1 MNIRKADNMNKKS
14 FFLLLAMLTLNLT
27 ACSDSAEEAQQM
39 TTAAPNN
46 YTAVSTD
53 TTVSGEVTAIA
64 GNYVTLAL
72 GTVEENKDDN
82 SDNNNS
88 DDKSGDNSDMKS
100 DFPDAPNND
109 GSGTPPEM
117 PDGNMPSGD
126 MPTGDM
132 PTGDMP
138 EMPSGDFSAPD
149 GAGFGKGGRKSASI
163 TKSGEESS
171 YIIPVGMTIDG
182 LSGRSSDYSGI
193 TVGTILT
200 LTVSE
205 DGTVRAASAE

>member
-82 SDNNNS
+82 SDNNTS

-117 PDGNMPSGD
+117 P
-126 MPTGDM
+126 
-132 PTGDMP
+132 
-138 EMPSGDFSAPD
+138 SGDFSAPD
-149 GAGFGKGGRKSASI
+149 GAGFGRGGRKSASI

-171 YIIPVGMTIDG
+171 YMIPVGMTIDG

>member
-1 MNIRKADNMNKKS
+1 MNKKS
-14 FFLLLAMLTLNLT
+14 FFLLLALLTLNLT
-27 ACSDSAEEAQQM
+27 ACSDSAEETQQI

-72 GTVEENKDDN
+72 GTVEENKDD
-82 SDNNNS
+82 SDNSNS
-88 DDKSGDNSDMKS
+88 DDKSDGNYDMPSDL
-100 DFPDAPNND
+100 PDAPNND
-109 GSGTPPEM
+109 GNGTPPEM

-126 MPTGDM
+126 MP
-132 PTGDMP
+132 
-138 EMPSGDFSAPD
+138 EMPSGDMNAPD
-149 GAGFGKGGRKSASI
+149 GAGFGRGGRKSASI

-171 YIIPVGMTIDG
+171 YMIPVGMTIAG

>member
-14 FFLLLAMLTLNLT
+14 FFLLLALLTLNLT
-27 ACSDSAEEAQQM
+27 ACSDSAEETQQI

-72 GTVEENKDDN
+72 GTVEENKDD
-82 SDNNNS
+82 SDNSNYDMPS
-88 DDKSGDNSDMKS
+88 DL
-100 DFPDAPNND
+100 PDAPNND
-109 GSGTPPEM
+109 GNGTPPEM

-126 MPTGDM
+126 MPS
-132 PTGDMP
+132 GDMP
-138 EMPSGDFSAPD
+138 EMPSGDMNAPD
-149 GAGFGKGGRKSASI
+149 GAGFGRGGRKSASI

-171 YIIPVGMTIDG
+171 YMIPVGMTIAG

>member
-14 FFLLLAMLTLNLT
+14 FFLLLALLTLNLT
-27 ACSDSAEEAQQM
+27 ACSDSAEETQQI

-72 GTVEENKDDN
+72 GTVEENQNDSDN
-82 SDNNNS
+82 SHS
-88 DDKSGDNSDMKS
+88 DDKSDGNYDMPSDLH
-100 DFPDAPNND
+100 DAPNND
-109 GSGTPPEM
+109 GNGTPPEM
-117 PDGNMPSGD
+117 PGGNMPS
-126 MPTGDM
+126 
-132 PTGDMP
+132 GDMP
-138 EMPSGDFSAPD
+138 EMPSGDMNAPD
-149 GAGFGKGGRKSASI
+149 GAGFGRGGRKSASI
-163 TKSGEESS
+163 TKSGEKSS
-171 YIIPVGMTIDG
+171 YMIPVGMTIAG

-193 TVGTILT
+193 TVGTLLT

>member
-27 ACSDSAEEAQQM
+27 ACSDSAEEVQQM

-82 SDNNNS
+82 SHNNTS

-109 GSGTPPEM
+109 GSDTPPEM
-117 PDGNMPSGD
+117 PDG
-126 MPTGDM
+126 
-132 PTGDMP
+132 
-138 EMPSGDFSAPD
+138 
-149 GAGFGKGGRKSASI
+149 AGFGKVGRKSASI

>member
-14 FFLLLAMLTLNLT
+14 FFLLLALLTLNLT
-27 ACSDSAEEAQQM
+27 ACSDSAEETQQI

-72 GTVEENKDDN
+72 GTVEENKDD
-82 SDNNNS
+82 SDNSNS
-88 DDKSGDNSDMKS
+88 DDKTDGNYDMPSDL
-100 DFPDAPNND
+100 PDAPNND
-109 GSGTPPEM
+109 GNGTPPEM

-126 MPTGDM
+126 MP
-132 PTGDMP
+132 
-138 EMPSGDFSAPD
+138 EMPSGDMNAPD
-149 GAGFGKGGRKSASI
+149 GAGFGRGGRKSASI

-171 YIIPVGMTIDG
+171 YMIPVGMTIAG

>member
-14 FFLLLAMLTLNLT
+14 FFLLLALLTLNLT
-27 ACSDSAEEAQQM
+27 ACSDSAEETQQI

-72 GTVEENKDDN
+72 GTVEENKDD
-82 SDNNNS
+82 SDNSHS
-88 DDKSGDNSDMKS
+88 DDKSDGNYDMPSDL
-100 DFPDAPNND
+100 PDAPNND
-109 GSGTPPEM
+109 GNGTPPEM
-117 PDGNMPSGD
+117 PDGNMPS
-126 MPTGDM
+126 
-132 PTGDMP
+132 GDMP

-149 GAGFGKGGRKSASI
+149 GAGFGRGGRKSASI

-171 YIIPVGMTIDG
+171 YMIPVGMTIAG

>member
-46 YTAVSTD
+46 YTTVSTD

-72 GTVEENKDDN
+72 GTVEENQNDSNNSN
-82 SDNNNS
+82 SDN
-88 DDKSGDNSDMKS
+88 KSSDNSDMKS

-117 PDGNMPSGD
+117 PDGNMPS
-126 MPTGDM
+126 GDM

>member
-14 FFLLLAMLTLNLT
+14 FFLLLALLTLNLT
-27 ACSDSAEEAQQM
+27 ACSDSAEETQQI

-72 GTVEENKDDN
+72 GTVEENKDD
-82 SDNNNS
+82 SDNSNS
-88 DDKSGDNSDMKS
+88 DDKSDGNYDMPSDL
-100 DFPDAPNND
+100 PDAPNND
-109 GSGTPPEM
+109 GNGTPPEM

-126 MPTGDM
+126 MP
-132 PTGDMP
+132 
-138 EMPSGDFSAPD
+138 EMPSGDMNAPD
-149 GAGFGKGGRKSASI
+149 GASFGRGGRKSASI

-171 YIIPVGMTIDG
+171 YMIPVGMTIAG

>member
-82 SDNNNS
+82 SDNNTS

-117 PDGNMPSGD
+117 P
-126 MPTGDM
+126 
-132 PTGDMP
+132 
-138 EMPSGDFSAPD
+138 SGDFSAPD

-163 TKSGEESS
+163 TKNGEESS
-171 YIIPVGMTIDG
+171 YMIPVGMTIDG

>member
-39 TTAAPNN
+39 TITAPNN

-82 SDNNNS
+82 SDNNTS

-100 DFPDAPNND
+100 DFPDTPNND
-109 GSGTPPEM
+109 GSSTPPEM

-126 MPTGDM
+126 MPTRD
-132 PTGDMP
+132 TP

-171 YIIPVGMTIDG
+171 YMIPMGMTIDG

>member
-82 SDNNNS
+82 TS
-88 DDKSGDNSDMKS
+88 DDKSGNNSDMKS

-109 GSGTPPEM
+109 GSSTPPEM
-117 PDGNMPSGD
+117 PGGNMPS
-126 MPTGDM
+126 GDM

-171 YIIPVGMTIDG
+171 YMIPVGMTIDG

>member
-14 FFLLLAMLTLNLT
+14 FFLLLALLTLNLT
-27 ACSDSAEEAQQM
+27 ACSDSAEETQQI

-72 GTVEENKDDN
+72 GTVEENKDD
-82 SDNNNS
+82 SDNSNS
-88 DDKSGDNSDMKS
+88 DDKSDGNYDMPSDL
-100 DFPDAPNND
+100 PDAPNND
-109 GSGTPPEM
+109 GNGTPPEM

-126 MPTGDM
+126 MP
-132 PTGDMP
+132 
-138 EMPSGDFSAPD
+138 EMSSGNMNAPD
-149 GAGFGKGGRKSASI
+149 GAGFGRGGRKSASI

-171 YIIPVGMTIDG
+171 YMIPVGMTIAG

>member
-14 FFLLLAMLTLNLT
+14 FFLLLALLTLNLT
-27 ACSDSAEEAQQM
+27 ACSDSAEETQQI

-72 GTVEENKDDN
+72 GTVEENKDD
-82 SDNNNS
+82 SDNSNS
-88 DDKSGDNSDMKS
+88 DDKSDGNYDMPSDL
-100 DFPDAPNND
+100 PDAPNND
-109 GSGTPPEM
+109 GNGTPPEM

-126 MPTGDM
+126 MP
-132 PTGDMP
+132 
-138 EMPSGDFSAPD
+138 EMPSGDMNAPD
-149 GAGFGKGGRKSASI
+149 GAGFGRGGRKSASI

-171 YIIPVGMTIDG
+171 YMIPVGMTIAG

>member
-14 FFLLLAMLTLNLT
+14 FFLLLALLTLNLT
-27 ACSDSAEEAQQM
+27 ACSDSAEETQQI

-72 GTVEENKDDN
+72 GTVEENKDD
-82 SDNNNS
+82 SDNSNS
-88 DDKSGDNSDMKS
+88 DDKSDGNYDMPSDL
-100 DFPDAPNND
+100 PDAPNND
-109 GSGTPPEM
+109 GNGTPPEM

-126 MPTGDM
+126 MP
-132 PTGDMP
+132 
-138 EMPSGDFSAPD
+138 EMPSGDMNAPD
-149 GAGFGKGGRKSASI
+149 GAGFGRGGRKSASI

-171 YIIPVGMTIDG
+171 YIIPVGMTIAG

>member
-1 MNIRKADNMNKKS
+1 MNKKS
-14 FFLLLAMLTLNLT
+14 FFLLLALLTLNLT
-27 ACSDSAEEAQQM
+27 ACSDSAEETQQI

-72 GTVEENKDDN
+72 GTVEENKDD
-82 SDNNNS
+82 SDNSHS
-88 DDKSGDNSDMKS
+88 DDKSDGNYDMPS
-100 DFPDAPNND
+100 NLPDAPNND
-109 GSGTPPEM
+109 GNGTPPEM

-126 MPTGDM
+126 MP
-132 PTGDMP
+132 
-138 EMPSGDFSAPD
+138 EMPSGDMNAPD
-149 GAGFGKGGRKSASI
+149 GAGFGRGGRKSASI

-171 YIIPVGMTIDG
+171 YMIPVGMTIAG
-182 LSGRSSDYSGI
+182 LSGHSSDYSGI

>member
-1 MNIRKADNMNKKS
+1 
-14 FFLLLAMLTLNLT
+14 MLTLNLT

-82 SDNNNS
+82 SDNNTS

-109 GSGTPPEM
+109 GSSTPPEM
-117 PDGNMPSGD
+117 PDGNMPS
-126 MPTGDM
+126 GDM

>member
-14 FFLLLAMLTLNLT
+14 FFLLLALLTLNLA
-27 ACSDSAEEAQQM
+27 ACSDSAEENQQI

-72 GTVEENKDDN
+72 GTVEENKDD
-82 SDNNNS
+82 SDNSNS
-88 DDKSGDNSDMKS
+88 DDKSDGNYDMPSDL
-100 DFPDAPNND
+100 PDAPNND
-109 GSGTPPEM
+109 GNGTPPEM

-126 MPTGDM
+126 MP
-132 PTGDMP
+132 
-138 EMPSGDFSAPD
+138 EMPSGDMNAPD
-149 GAGFGKGGRKSASI
+149 GAGFGRGGRKSASI

-171 YIIPVGMTIDG
+171 YMIPVGMTIAG

>member
-14 FFLLLAMLTLNLT
+14 FFLLLALLTLNLT
-27 ACSDSAEEAQQM
+27 ACSDSAEETQQI

-53 TTVSGEVTAIA
+53 TTVSGEVRAIA

-72 GTVEENKDDN
+72 GTVEENKDD
-82 SDNNNS
+82 SDNSHS
-88 DDKSGDNSDMKS
+88 DDKSDGNYDMPSDL
-100 DFPDAPNND
+100 PDAPNND
-109 GSGTPPEM
+109 GNGTPPEM

-126 MPTGDM
+126 I
-132 PTGDMP
+132 P
-138 EMPSGDFSAPD
+138 EMPSGDMNAPD
-149 GAGFGKGGRKSASI
+149 GAGFGRGGRKSASI

-171 YIIPVGMTIDG
+171 YMIPVGMTIAG

>member
-14 FFLLLAMLTLNLT
+14 FFLLLALLTLNLT
-27 ACSDSAEEAQQM
+27 ACSDSAEENQQI

-72 GTVEENKDDN
+72 GTVEENKDD
-82 SDNNNS
+82 SDNSNS
-88 DDKSGDNSDMKS
+88 DDKSDGNYDMPS
-100 DFPDAPNND
+100 ALNDAPNND
-109 GSGTPPEM
+109 GNGTPPEM

-126 MPTGDM
+126 MP
-132 PTGDMP
+132 
-138 EMPSGDFSAPD
+138 EMPSGDMNAPD
-149 GAGFGKGGRKSASI
+149 GAGFGRGGRKSASI

-171 YIIPVGMTIDG
+171 YMIPVGMTIAG

>member
-14 FFLLLAMLTLNLT
+14 FFLLLALLTLNLT
-27 ACSDSAEEAQQM
+27 ACSDSAEETQQI

-72 GTVEENKDDN
+72 GTVEENKDD
-82 SDNNNS
+82 SDNSHS
-88 DDKSGDNSDMKS
+88 DDKSDGNYDMPSDL
-100 DFPDAPNND
+100 PDAPNND
-109 GSGTPPEM
+109 GNGTPPEM

-126 MPTGDM
+126 MP
-132 PTGDMP
+132 
-138 EMPSGDFSAPD
+138 EMPSGDMNAPD
-149 GAGFGKGGRKSASI
+149 GAGFGRGGRKSASI
-163 TKSGEESS
+163 TKSGEESN
-171 YIIPVGMTIDG
+171 YMIPVGMTIAG

>member
-1 MNIRKADNMNKKS
+1 MNKKS
-14 FFLLLAMLTLNLT
+14 FFLLLALLTLNLT
-27 ACSDSAEEAQQM
+27 ACSDSAEETQQI

-72 GTVEENKDDN
+72 GTVEENKDD
-82 SDNNNS
+82 SDNSNP
-88 DDKSGDNSDMKS
+88 DDKSDGNYDMPSDL
-100 DFPDAPNND
+100 PDAPNND
-109 GSGTPPEM
+109 GNGTSPEM

-126 MPTGDM
+126 MP
-132 PTGDMP
+132 
-138 EMPSGDFSAPD
+138 EMPSGDMNAPD
-149 GAGFGKGGRKSASI
+149 GAGFGRGGRKSASI

-171 YIIPVGMTIDG
+171 YMIPVGMTIAG

>member
-14 FFLLLAMLTLNLT
+14 FFLLLALLTLNLT
-27 ACSDSAEEAQQM
+27 ACSDSAEETQQI

-72 GTVEENKDDN
+72 GTVEENKDD
-82 SDNNNS
+82 SDNSNS
-88 DDKSGDNSDMKS
+88 DDKSDGNYDMPSDLH
-100 DFPDAPNND
+100 DAPNND
-109 GSGTPPEM
+109 GNGTPPEM

-126 MPTGDM
+126 MP
-132 PTGDMP
+132 
-138 EMPSGDFSAPD
+138 EMPSGDMNAPD
-149 GAGFGKGGRKSASI
+149 GAGFGRGGRKNASI
-163 TKSGEESS
+163 TKSGDESS
-171 YIIPVGMTIDG
+171 YMIPVGMTIAG

-193 TVGTILT
+193 TVGTLLT

>member
-14 FFLLLAMLTLNLT
+14 FFLLLALLTLNLT
-27 ACSDSAEEAQQM
+27 ACSDSAEETQQI

-72 GTVEENKDDN
+72 GTVEENKNDSDN
-82 SDNNNS
+82 SDS
-88 DDKSGDNSDMKS
+88 DNKSGDNSDMQS
-100 DFPDAPNND
+100 DLPDAPNND
-109 GSGTPPEM
+109 GNGTPPEM

-126 MPTGDM
+126 MPS
-132 PTGDMP
+132 GDMP
-138 EMPSGDFSAPD
+138 EMPSGDMSAPD
-149 GAGFGKGGRKSASI
+149 GAGFGRGGRKSASI

>member
-14 FFLLLAMLTLNLT
+14 FFLLLALLTLNLT
-27 ACSDSAEEAQQM
+27 ACSDSAEENQQI

-72 GTVEENKDDN
+72 GTVEENKDD
-82 SDNNNS
+82 SDNSNS
-88 DDKSGDNSDMKS
+88 DDKSDGNYDMPSDL
-100 DFPDAPNND
+100 PDAPNND
-109 GSGTPPEM
+109 GNGTPPEM

-126 MPTGDM
+126 MP
-132 PTGDMP
+132 
-138 EMPSGDFSAPD
+138 EMPSGDMNAPD
-149 GAGFGKGGRKSASI
+149 GAGFGRGGRKSASI

-171 YIIPVGMTIDG
+171 YMIPVGITIAG

>member
-14 FFLLLAMLTLNLT
+14 FFLLLALLTLNLT
-27 ACSDSAEEAQQM
+27 ACSDSAEENQQI

-72 GTVEENKDDN
+72 GTVEENKDD
-82 SDNNNS
+82 SDNSHS
-88 DDKSGDNSDMKS
+88 DDKSDGNYDMPSDL
-100 DFPDAPNND
+100 PDAPNND
-109 GSGTPPEM
+109 GNGTPPEM

-126 MPTGDM
+126 MP
-132 PTGDMP
+132 
-138 EMPSGDFSAPD
+138 EMPSGDMNAPD
-149 GAGFGKGGRKSASI
+149 GAGFGRGGRKSASI

-171 YIIPVGMTIDG
+171 YMIPVGMTIAG

>member
-14 FFLLLAMLTLNLT
+14 FFLLLALLTLNLT
-27 ACSDSAEEAQQM
+27 ACSDSAEETQQI

-72 GTVEENKDDN
+72 GTVEENKDD
-82 SDNNNS
+82 SDNSHS
-88 DDKSGDNSDMKS
+88 DDKSDGNYNMPSDL
-100 DFPDAPNND
+100 PDAPNND
-109 GSGTPPEM
+109 GNGTPPEM

-126 MPTGDM
+126 MP
-132 PTGDMP
+132 
-138 EMPSGDFSAPD
+138 EMPSGDMNAPD
-149 GAGFGKGGRKSASI
+149 GAGFGRGGRKSASI

-171 YIIPVGMTIDG
+171 YMIPVGMTIAG

>member
-72 GTVEENKDDN
+72 GTAEENKDDN
-82 SDNNNS
+82 SDNNTS

-100 DFPDAPNND
+100 DFPDTPNND

-117 PDGNMPSGD
+117 PDGN
-126 MPTGDM
+126 M

-149 GAGFGKGGRKSASI
+149 GAGFGKVGRKSASI

>member
-14 FFLLLAMLTLNLT
+14 FFLLLALLTLNLT
-27 ACSDSAEEAQQM
+27 ACSDSAEETQQI
-39 TTAAPNN
+39 TTAVPNN

-72 GTVEENKDDN
+72 GTVEENKDD
-82 SDNNNS
+82 SDNSNS
-88 DDKSGDNSDMKS
+88 DDKSDGNYDMPSDL
-100 DFPDAPNND
+100 PDAPNND
-109 GSGTPPEM
+109 GNGTPPEM

-126 MPTGDM
+126 MP
-132 PTGDMP
+132 
-138 EMPSGDFSAPD
+138 EMPSGDMNAPD
-149 GAGFGKGGRKSASI
+149 GAGFGRGGRKSASI

-171 YIIPVGMTIDG
+171 YMIPVGMTIAG

>member
-14 FFLLLAMLTLNLT
+14 FFLLLALLTLNLT
-27 ACSDSAEEAQQM
+27 ACSDSAEENQQI

-46 YTAVSTD
+46 YTAVSID

-72 GTVEENKDDN
+72 GTVEENKDD
-82 SDNNNS
+82 SDNSHS
-88 DDKSGDNSDMKS
+88 DDKSDGNYDMPSDL
-100 DFPDAPNND
+100 PDAPNND
-109 GSGTPPEM
+109 GNGTPPEM

-126 MPTGDM
+126 MP
-132 PTGDMP
+132 
-138 EMPSGDFSAPD
+138 EMPSDDMNAPD
-149 GAGFGKGGRKSASI
+149 GAGFGRGGRKSASI

-171 YIIPVGMTIDG
+171 YMIPVGMTIAG

>member
-14 FFLLLAMLTLNLT
+14 FFLLLALLTLNLT

-72 GTVEENKDDN
+72 GTVEEHKNDN
-82 SDNNNS
+82 SDNNTS

-109 GSGTPPEM
+109 GNGTPPEM

-126 MPTGDM
+126 MPS
-132 PTGDMP
+132 GDMP
-138 EMPSGDFSAPD
+138 EMPSGDMNAPD
-149 GAGFGKGGRKSASI
+149 GAGFGRGGRKSASI

-171 YIIPVGMTIDG
+171 YMIPVGMTITG

>member
-82 SDNNNS
+82 SDNNTS

-117 PDGNMPSGD
+117 P
-126 MPTGDM
+126 
-132 PTGDMP
+132 
-138 EMPSGDFSAPD
+138 SGDFSAPD
-149 GAGFGKGGRKSASI
+149 SAGFGKGGRKSASI

-205 DGTVRAASAE
+205 DGTVRATSAE

>member
-14 FFLLLAMLTLNLT
+14 FFLLLALLTLNLT
-27 ACSDSAEEAQQM
+27 ACSDSAEETQQI

-72 GTVEENKDDN
+72 GTVEENKDD
-82 SDNNNS
+82 SDNSHS
-88 DDKSGDNSDMKS
+88 DDKSDGNYDMPSDL
-100 DFPDAPNND
+100 PDAPNND
-109 GSGTPPEM
+109 GNGTPPEM

-126 MPTGDM
+126 MP
-132 PTGDMP
+132 
-138 EMPSGDFSAPD
+138 EMPSGDMNAPD
-149 GAGFGKGGRKSASI
+149 GAGFGRGGRKSASI

-171 YIIPVGMTIDG
+171 YIIPVGMTIAG

>member
-14 FFLLLAMLTLNLT
+14 FFLLLALLTLNLT
-27 ACSDSAEEAQQM
+27 ACSDSAEETQQI
-39 TTAAPNN
+39 TSAAPNN

-72 GTVEENKDDN
+72 GTVEENKDD
-82 SDNNNS
+82 SDNSHS
-88 DDKSGDNSDMKS
+88 DDKSDGNYDMPSDL
-100 DFPDAPNND
+100 PDAPNND
-109 GSGTPPEM
+109 GNGTPPEM

-126 MPTGDM
+126 MP
-132 PTGDMP
+132 
-138 EMPSGDFSAPD
+138 EMPSDDMNAPD
-149 GAGFGKGGRKSASI
+149 GAGFGRGGRKSASI

-171 YIIPVGMTIDG
+171 YMIPVGMTIAG